1 MAEVLR
7 NYEFKIGNIVIIP
20 SDSGKFEVKVGEQ
33 LIYSKLQIGRHA
45 EEGEIARLV
54 GDVL

>member
-20 SDSGKFEVKVGEQ
+20 SDSGKFEVTVGEQ